1 MRKLD
6 ITKVQ
11 KEFLVVL
18 RNSFTQQ
25 GNVIYVIYV
34 TWLSISYSKPLCHI
48 DYAFRDKFHLYALT
62 LFDKGVKFYFFLQ
75 LQNTDIRSTLS
86 EMLRAAK
93 HFIVSK
99 ATGFKCI
106 SRRLSDK
113 QFHAFSCSCQLATSN
128 FFFIEFCTQLKL
140 TWTYK

>member
-34 TWLSISYSKPLCHI
+34 TTKPQILGILVCCVL
-48 DYAFRDKFHLYALT
+48 REMKTAL
-62 LFDKGVKFYFFLQ
+62 
-75 LQNTDIRSTLS
+75 I
-86 EMLRAAK
+86 
-93 HFIVSK
+93 I
-99 ATGFKCI
+99 I
-106 SRRLSDK
+106 
-113 QFHAFSCSCQLATSN
+113 
-128 FFFIEFCTQLKL
+128 
-140 TWTYK
+140 